1 MAKTLEQYVAEAT
14 QAYAPAT
21 QAVQTQLDALQGQL
35 DTANEQINSNYARQQ
50 AGLNTARNQA
60 AESASMQAA
69 GSGGS
74 FGGQANIANRKYY
87 EQSFVPAVTQLQTN
101 QANDLAAAKQENDNR
116 RTSLNSQLSNLQAQ
130 ANQAAL
136 AQYYADLEA
145 ERQRQH
151 QIELQKMQA
160 AAQRSAAAAANAG
173 QSAYYNYLMKAAQAG
188 NNGGKTYKNWDF
200 GNGYSLQQ
208 MEDGTAGYYR
218 GSTPISAGQ
227 FLEATGGRGV
237 NWDLWKDVWNN
248 GVSTVGVGSDTVN
261 AFNMRTPTSSNYNYL
276 WS

>member
-160 AAQRSAAAAANAG
+160 AAQRSAAAAA
-173 QSAYYNYLMKAAQAG
+173 AG
-188 NNGGKTYKNWDF
+188 NSNSLISELMSKMGSGNQGKNWNF
-200 GNGYSLQQ
+200 GNGYYIQEFVDNAGNHYAKYYGHGDQEMNAGDFVWETNQS
-208 MEDGTAGYYR
+208 GTPWNIWNDIWKNGVNTY
-218 GSTPISAGQ
+218 GINSNDITK
-227 FLEATGGRGV
+227 LGGR
-237 NWDLWKDVWNN
+237 
-248 GVSTVGVGSDTVN
+248 
-261 AFNMRTPTSSNYNYL
+261 
-276 WS
+276 